1 MQFSELHIDHRLIEA
16 ISYMGFETAT
26 PIQSLAIPAILEQKD
41 LLACAQ
47 TGTGK
52 TAAFVLPILHELIH
66 HPMLH
71 TSCLIIVPTREL
83 VIQIHQEI
91 QGFAYFASI
100 GSVAI
105 YGGGDGGEFTQQTE
119 ALKNGVD
126 IVVATPGRLIS
137 HLAMGHGDFSNL
149 KYLILDEADKMLDM
163 GFLDD
168 IERII
173 SHLPVDRQTLM
184 FSATMPDKIR
194 KLARKI
200 LKQPLEIS
208 LSLSKPADQV
218 VQRICLV
225 YDHQKIP
232 LLDYLLR
239 ERSDYD
245 AILIFTS
252 AKHKVNE
259 IVSALKKIGYSVR
272 GISSDLDQERREEVF
287 RAFRSKK
294 IRILVATDIISRGI
308 DIKDINMVI
317 NFDVPHDAEDYV
329 HRIGR
334 TARAQSEG
342 EAITLVN
349 EKEQRKID
357 QIERLIEAKIER
369 MVLPEFL
376 GEAPSWNVQKRQHSS
391 LHGSAKRSSF
401 RRPSKSN
408 SKKDKSKS

>member
-1 MQFSELHIDHRLIEA
+1 MQFSDLNIDHRLIEA

-66 HPMLH
+66 HPTEN

-83 VIQIHQEI
+83 AIQINQEI

-119 ALKNGVD
+119 ALQNGVD
-126 IVVATPGRLIS
+126 IVVATPGRFIS
-137 HLAMGHGDFSNL
+137 HLAMGHGNFSNL

-163 GFLDD
+163 GFMDD

-173 SHLPVDRQTLM
+173 SHLPADRQTLM

-200 LKQPLEIS
+200 LKNPFEIS
-208 LSLSKPADQV
+208 LSLSKPADHV

-232 LLDYLLR
+232 LLDEVLQQR
-239 ERSDYD
+239 PDYD

-259 IVSALKKIGYSVR
+259 IVSSLKKLGYSVR

-287 RAFRSKK
+287 RAFRSKQ

-342 EAITLVN
+342 EALTLVN

-357 QIERLIEAKIER
+357 QIERLIEASIER
-369 MVLPEFL
+369 MPLPEKF
-376 GEAPSWNVQKRQHSS
+376 GEAPAWNVQKKQHSAGHPS
-391 LHGSAKRSSF
+391 KRPSF
-401 RRPSKSN
+401 RHSPKNKSG
-408 SKKDKSKS
+408 KKKS